1 MEDGSLTIDAS
12 AQDTAQALYD
22 MWLGASVMV
31 KIHRDIGP
39 LDTTMTVTRQL
50 LHL

>member
-1 MEDGSLTIDAS
+1 
-12 AQDTAQALYD
+12 

-39 LDTTMTVTRQL
+39 LDTTTTITRHL